1 MKVCASSSVNSTPP
15 STVVLENDLR
25 KWFTA
30 PAKIRKCLHW
40 PQENNWR
47 NVSTYWTPD
56 WEPCITFIKSSW
68 FKTKRALSRLVT
80 APAGRGVKRRV
91 SDDEMKRAVLHF
103 YAGLELCFLSSSLQ
117 SLSGNLVLTLSFGW
131 ILCMVNV
138 FHSNVRVDM
147 LVSYSFWSK
156 VDNEVRC
163 SYEAIPDQHWNLNRQ
178 LLETTVLGPSMVT

>member
-1 MKVCASSSVNSTPP
+1 MIYENDSRHLPK
-15 STVVLENDLR
+15 LENAFTGHR
-25 KWFTA
+25 KITGA
-30 PAKIRKCLHW
+30 MLVPIELLTEKK
-40 PQENNWR
+40 
-47 NVSTYWTPD
+47 
-56 WEPCITFIKSSW
+56 PCITFIKSSW
-68 FKTKRALSRLVT
+68 FKTKRALSRLFT

-103 YAGLELCFLSSSLQ
+103 YAGLELCFLGDSLQ

-131 ILCMVNV
+131 IFCMVNV

-178 LLETTVLGPSMVT
+178 LLETTVLATSMVT